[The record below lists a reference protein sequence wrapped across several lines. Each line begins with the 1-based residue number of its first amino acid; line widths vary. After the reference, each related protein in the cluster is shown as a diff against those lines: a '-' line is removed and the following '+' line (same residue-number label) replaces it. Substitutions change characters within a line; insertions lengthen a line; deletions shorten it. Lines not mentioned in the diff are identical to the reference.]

1 MANIFKRKLSRD
13 VGNVAVAVGSYT
25 VASNTTVV
33 VVGLTVCNTTGSTVN
48 TSIFINDAAD
58 TETYI
63 LKDAPIPGGGSLVAI
78 GGDQKVILETGDS
91 VKVIS
96 DASTS
101 LDVTMSIMEIS

>member
-25 VASNTTVV
+25 VASDTTVV
-33 VVGLTVCNTTGSTVN
+33 VVGLTVCNTTGSAVN
-48 TSIFINDAAD
+48 ASVYIEDADD
-58 TETYI
+58 TETYLI
-63 LKDAPIPGGGSLVAI
+63 KDAPIPGGGSLVAV

-96 DASTS
+96 DAATS

>member
-25 VASNTTVV
+25 VAANTTVV
-33 VVGLTVCNTTGSTVN
+33 VVGLTVCNTTGSAVN
-48 TSIFINDAAD
+48 TSIFINDGAN
-58 TETYI
+58 ETYL
-63 LKDAPIPGGGSLVAI
+63 LKDAPIPGGGSLVAV

-91 VKVIS
+91 IEVIS
-96 DASTS
+96 DAVTS

>member
-25 VASNTTVV
+25 VASDTTVV
-33 VVGLTVCNTTGSTVN
+33 VVGLTVCNTTGATVN
-48 TSIFINDAAD
+48 TSIFIDDGAND
-58 TETYI
+58 TYI
-63 LKDAPIPGGGSLVAI
+63 IKDAPIPGGGSLVAI

-96 DASTS
+96 DATTS

>member
-48 TSIFINDAAD
+48 TSIFIDDGAND
-58 TETYI
+58 TYI

-96 DASTS
+96 DAVTS

>member
-13 VGNVAVAVGSYT
+13 VGNTAVAVGSYT

-33 VVGLTVCNTTGSTVN
+33 VVGLTVCNTTGSAVN
-48 TSIFINDAAD
+48 ASVYIVDGASA
-58 TETYI
+58 ETYLI
-63 LKDAPIPGGGSLVAI
+63 KDAPIPGGGSLVAV

-91 VKVIS
+91 VEVIS
-96 DASTS
+96 DAVSS

>member
-13 VGNVAVAVGSYT
+13 IGNVAVAVGSYT
-25 VASNTTVV
+25 VASDTTVV

-48 TSIFINDAAD
+48 TSIFINDGVND
-58 TETYI
+58 TYI

-96 DASTS
+96 DATTS

>member
-25 VASNTTVV
+25 VAANTTVV
-33 VVGLTVCNTTGSTVN
+33 VVGLTVCNTTGAAVN
-48 TSIFINDAAD
+48 TSIYIDDGSND
-58 TETYI
+58 TYI
-63 LKDAPIPGGGSLVAI
+63 IKDAPIPGGGSLVAI

-91 VKVIS
+91 MKVIS
-96 DASTS
+96 DAVTS